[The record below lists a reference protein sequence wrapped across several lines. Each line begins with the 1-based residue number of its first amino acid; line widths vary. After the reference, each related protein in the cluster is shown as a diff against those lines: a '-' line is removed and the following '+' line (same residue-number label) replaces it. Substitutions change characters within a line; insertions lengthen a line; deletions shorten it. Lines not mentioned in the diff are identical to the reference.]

1 MGLSS
6 VKQPACVHVVLGFL
20 CFSLT
25 GVPAM
30 LCGLVGRVCESL
42 SLPDRRTSHLYGLV
56 GRDCV
61 CGSLPDR
68 RTCHLCGLVGRD
80 VYTIAMLSFFQGAPK
95 LNVEEL
101 Y

>member
-1 MGLSS
+1 MCL
-6 VKQPACVHVVLGFL
+6 
-20 CFSLT
+20 
-25 GVPAM
+25 
-30 LCGLVGRVCESL
+30 
-42 SLPDRRTSHLYGLV
+42 
-56 GRDCV
+56 
-61 CGSLPDR
+61 SLPDR